1 MNMAPAEQVSV
12 GGTSRMASLPGLTST
27 MVERLK
33 REVPE
38 LAEHVEAQVLVGGRS
53 NLTFL
58 LTGAGGDRFVLRRPP
73 LGRMLASAHDMA
85 REWSYISA
93 LQDTPVPVAAGR
105 FLCTDPAV
113 SEAPFYV
120 MEYVDGCVLEQPDDA
135 VALGM
140 EARRTVGLAV
150 IDTLAVL
157 HAVDP
162 VTVGLATPERA
173 ASKSY
178 IRRQLDRWRR
188 QIAAVD
194 VAEAA
199 PLVALAEDLGRQVP
213 AERTG
218 IAHGDYRLGNLS
230 VSSDGRVLA
239 IFDWELATVGDTMA
253 DLGWL
258 ISSWAEPGDTDFR
271 PISDAP
277 SAAPGF
283 ATRAELVARY
293 AALAGVLPGSLPY
306 YEAFARWRMACIT
319 VGVRHRYQSGAMGAD
334 GFDPSGLTGKLG
346 DLIATARDMLTE
358 AGR

>member
-1 MNMAPAEQVSV
+1 MASAEISA
-12 GGTSRMASLPGLTST
+12 GGSSRMASLPGLTPT
-27 MVERLK
+27 MIGRVK

-38 LAEHVEAQVLVGGRS
+38 LDEHVEAQVLVGGRS

-58 LTGAGGDRFVLRRPP
+58 LTGAGGHRFVLRRPP
-73 LGRMLASAHDMA
+73 LGEMLASAHDMA

-93 LQDTPVPVAAGR
+93 LQNTPVPVANGR

-113 SEAPFYV
+113 SAFPFYV
-120 MEYVDGCVLEQPDDA
+120 MEYVDGYVLEQTDDA
-135 VALGM
+135 TALGI
-140 EARRTVGLAV
+140 EARRAVGLAV
-150 IDTLAVL
+150 IDTLAAL

-162 VTVGLATPERA
+162 ATVGLATAERA

-194 VAEAA
+194 VAEGVQ
-199 PLVALAEDLGRQVP
+199 LVALSEDLGRQVP

-239 IFDWELATVGDTMA
+239 IFDWELATVGDTTA

-258 ISSWAEPGDTDFR
+258 ISSWAQPGDTDFR
-271 PISDAP
+271 PISGAP
-277 SAAPGF
+277 SAVPGF
-283 ATRAELVARY
+283 ATRAELVERY
-293 AALAGVLPGSLPY
+293 AALPGVPPGSLPF

-319 VGVRHRYQSGAMGAD
+319 VGVRHRYQSGAMGSD
-334 GFDPSGLTGKLG
+334 GFDPSGLTEKIH
-346 DLIATARDMLTE
+346 DLIATAREMLAK
-358 AGR
+358 AGT